1 MIRLY
6 SLTIFCYVFL
16 YSVGFAQ
23 DISSR
28 IGGGIDFLPSDSSF
42 KLNFTPRF
50 QILYVGEIEPSIESY
65 VDKLT
70 IRRARLEFSG
80 FVLDDKFCYEL
91 ALALSNEDT
100 GPASPENNL
109 TANIV
114 LDAVIKYNFINNW
127 EVWFGQTKLPGNR
140 ERVISSQK
148 LQFVDR
154 SQVNAMYNIDRGM
167 GVQLHNNHKIGQALI
182 REQFAVSFGEGRN
195 RTEPNIGG
203 YEYTARLEVL
213 PFGAFTNKGDYFGS
227 DLEREPSPKLSIAA
241 TYDQNNNTTR
251 VSGFTGDYL
260 SESKDQKV
268 VFVDGMF
275 KYDGFSTMFEYA
287 RKWTDGSPVVS
298 DGAYYTGNGLNVQCG
313 YLFKNNFEVAGRY
326 TNITPEE
333 ETGRSE
339 FTEYTLGVSKYIVG
353 HSLKVQSD
361 LTYRDDIGDD
371 SLIYRFQ
378 VELSL

>member
-1 MIRLY
+1 MKYLALLFVIL
-6 SLTIFCYVFL
+6 L
-16 YSVGFAQ
+16 
-23 DISSR
+23 SSNAFSQNLVDAKF
-28 IGGGIDFLPSDSSF
+28 GKGIKFQTADSSF
-42 KLNFTPRF
+42 LVKFSARF
-50 QILYVGEIEPSIESY
+50 QSLYVGNLNLDTDQY
-65 VDKLT
+65 QDNAL
-70 IRRARLEFSG
+70 IRRSRL
-80 FVLDDKFCYEL
+80 KFDGYAHTPKLKYKLEL
-91 ALALSNEDT
+91 AVSNRDN
-100 GPASPENNL
+100 GRISPENNSA
-109 TANIV
+109 ANIV
-114 LDAVIKYNFINNW
+114 LDAVVKYNFMNNW

-140 ERVISSQK
+140 ERVISSQN

-154 SQVNAMYNIDRGM
+154 SQVNGRFNIDRGM

-195 RTEPNIGG
+195 RTAPNIGG

-251 VSGFTGDYL
+251 VSGFRGDYL

-353 HSLKVQSD
+353 HSLKIQSD
-361 LTYRDDIGDD
+361 LTHRDNDLGNDA
-371 SLIYRFQ
+371 LIYRFQ
-378 VELSL
+378 VELAL